1 LYGSI
6 FFNSG
11 YLDISVG
18 AVTNLTSGAS
28 GNYTIECWVYQT
40 AAPTG
45 TTYSTA
51 NPILSGYSINTSP
64 YIIHLWAI
72 TSTGYLF
79 KTRNSAAGYVV
90 VTAATPSLNT
100 WAHIAFSNIGATTSI
115 FLNGVMVG
123 QGDTAVGNW
132 NVNSESAAIGYNGGN
147 ALTATVPVYFPGYIT
162 NIRVTS
168 GTALYAAPT
177 ANPIFTP
184 PTRPLTSTSTANPFG
199 GLNTVAITG
208 TSTTALIGL
217 YTNDTIKDES
227 PVPSIVYY
235 NGLVTMSTVRTPP
248 ISNTSTYIVDNGIN
262 KFNLLNNTAVTTG
275 TNNPLSGATTLLIGK
290 FLGTSSN
297 IVSDSINNPS
307 ISIVNGTTATTQ
319 SPFVSTTST
328 GTIAYQA
335 YISSSTGYLGF
346 YNGTVYSTSTTRL
359 TTGTWNHCAW
369 VYDDGG
375 GIISPNLG
383 MYVNGNR
390 IFYSTS
396 TSSVTLIDNLYNFYI
411 GGIANS
417 SEYYYGS
424 ISNFRIVKGSL
435 LYLGSFVGIPTSK
448 LSTVTNTVVR
458 PYTSTIN
465 TALLTLQDYLFKDNS
480 VNNINVSA
488 IGNLK
493 TQPYSPFV
501 GDSLTRS
508 IQFTANNDYLLYTSP
523 SANASLALGNSN
535 FTVECW
541 IYITAYNANTSNIID
556 WRGNV
561 AGATAGVPVLVL
573 TAAGNLAW
581 QNTGGTAVI
590 TANTTIPLGV
600 WYHISVVRSGTA
612 ITMYYNGALVGYYTD
627 APTTLTIHS
636 SGLSVNSA
644 YTATNYLL
652 YGYISNVRITKGQAV
667 YTIPNFAPS
676 TVPLNPVAGSNL
688 FLPFTDTKIVDYTGN
703 TAGKPS
709 NNTFL
714 VSNTVIRY
722 NTYNMYFNGTTDF
735 IRIPY
740 STAYAFSTGD
750 FTAEM
755 WIYPTSG
762 SWSAS
767 SGYVSDFFDLTGAAI
782 GVLRYAN
789 NMIRYYDTQV
799 GSSLTA
805 YNSYAA
811 ISPNVWTHVALS
823 RDNGTIR
830 VFLNGIAAT
839 SQTATAYNFTASSPS
854 IGWNQQSGVNAYQG
868 YIDDIRITKGIA
880 RYKSSFVPPLK
891 LPNR

>member
-1 LYGSI
+1 
-6 FFNSG
+6 
-11 YLDISVG
+11 
-18 AVTNLTSGAS
+18 
-28 GNYTIECWVYQT
+28 
-40 AAPTG
+40 
-45 TTYSTA
+45 
-51 NPILSGYSINTSP
+51 
-64 YIIHLWAI
+64 
-72 TSTGYLF
+72 
-79 KTRNSAAGYVV
+79 
-90 VTAATPSLNT
+90 
-100 WAHIAFSNIGATTSI
+100 
-115 FLNGVMVG
+115 
-123 QGDTAVGNW
+123 
-132 NVNSESAAIGYNGGN
+132 
-147 ALTATVPVYFPGYIT
+147 
-162 NIRVTS
+162 
-168 GTALYAAPT
+168 
-177 ANPIFTP
+177 
-184 PTRPLTSTSTANPFG
+184 
-199 GLNTVAITG
+199 
-208 TSTTALIGL
+208 
-217 YTNDTIKDES
+217 
-227 PVPSIVYY
+227 
-235 NGLVTMSTVRTPP
+235 
-248 ISNTSTYIVDNGIN
+248 
-262 KFNLLNNTAVTTG
+262 
-275 TNNPLSGATTLLIGK
+275 
-290 FLGTSSN
+290 
-297 IVSDSINNPS
+297 
-307 ISIVNGTTATTQ
+307 
-319 SPFVSTTST
+319 
-328 GTIAYQA
+328 
-335 YISSSTGYLGF
+335 
-346 YNGTVYSTSTTRL
+346 
-359 TTGTWNHCAW
+359 
-369 VYDDGG
+369 
-375 GIISPNLG
+375 
-383 MYVNGNR
+383 
-390 IFYSTS
+390 
-396 TSSVTLIDNLYNFYI
+396 
-411 GGIANS
+411 
-417 SEYYYGS
+417 
-424 ISNFRIVKGSL
+424 
-435 LYLGSFVGIPTSK
+435 
-448 LSTVTNTVVR
+448 
-458 PYTSTIN
+458 
-465 TALLTLQDYLFKDNS
+465 
-480 VNNINVSA
+480 
-488 IGNLK
+488 
-493 TQPYSPFV
+493 
-501 GDSLTRS
+501 
-508 IQFTANNDYLLYTSP
+508 
-523 SANASLALGNSN
+523 
-535 FTVECW
+535 
-541 IYITAYNANTSNIID
+541 
-556 WRGNV
+556 
-561 AGATAGVPVLVL
+561 
-573 TAAGNLAW
+573 
-581 QNTGGTAVI
+581 
-590 TANTTIPLGV
+590 
-600 WYHISVVRSGTA
+600 
-612 ITMYYNGALVGYYTD
+612 MYYNGALVGYYTD